1 MTLVPSLRF
10 QFQNEIKKEPKY
22 CRRKYCSYIIKPIKV
37 QESRDNIDE
46 LILALGIKKDERNF
60 FQRAIALSSAHSDR
74 SIKKVEL

>member
-1 MTLVPSLRF
+1 M
-10 QFQNEIKKEPKY
+10 
-22 CRRKYCSYIIKPIKV
+22 
-37 QESRDNIDE
+37 DE